1 MKFPLLPL
9 LLAALTMGSA
19 QAQAALSPASLDAQL
34 LNNCNA
40 RLDARMEGM
49 SQSELDYVRRA
60 EFGLRLAMAPF
71 RADPDDTYDV
81 VQQRM
86 VAYYDNLLERRAAPV
101 VKKWSRPAPQ
111 AAATSDEG
119 SDVIEMDAE
128 TEEVVAEIEGEIAE
142 LPAEDE
148 EATAA

>member
-1 MKFPLLPL
+1 MSDVLQEFSFVDRGRTFQCRV
-9 LLAALTMGSA
+9 AASRVTGPDPWWWVEVSTE
-19 QAQAALSPASLDAQL
+19 QHQ
-34 LNNCNA
+34 
-40 RLDARMEGM
+40 RH
-49 SQSELDYVRRA
+49 
-60 EFGLRLAMAPF
+60 APF
-71 RADPDDTYDV
+71 RADPEDTLEV

-111 AAATSDEG
+111 AAAAASGDEG

-142 LPAEDE
+142 LPGDDDAP
-148 EATAA
+148 AT

>member
-1 MKFPLLPL
+1 MPDVLQEFSFVDRGRTFQCRV
-9 LLAALTMGSA
+9 AASRVTGPDPWWWFEVSTE
-19 QAQAALSPASLDAQL
+19 QHQ
-34 LNNCNA
+34 
-40 RLDARMEGM
+40 RH
-49 SQSELDYVRRA
+49 
-60 EFGLRLAMAPF
+60 APF
-71 RADPDDTYDV
+71 RADPDETHDV

-111 AAATSDEG
+111 AAAVGGDEG

-148 EATAA
+148 EAPAA

>member
-1 MKFPLLPL
+1 MSDVLQEFSFVDRGRTFQCRV
-9 LLAALTMGSA
+9 AASRVTGPDPWWWFEVSTE
-19 QAQAALSPASLDAQL
+19 QHQ
-34 LNNCNA
+34 
-40 RLDARMEGM
+40 RH
-49 SQSELDYVRRA
+49 
-60 EFGLRLAMAPF
+60 APF
-71 RADPDDTYDV
+71 RADPEDTLEV

-111 AAATSDEG
+111 AAAAASGDEG

>member
-1 MKFPLLPL
+1 MSDVLQEFSFVDRGRTFQCRV
-9 LLAALTMGSA
+9 AASRVTGPDPWWWFEVSTE
-19 QAQAALSPASLDAQL
+19 QHQ
-34 LNNCNA
+34 
-40 RLDARMEGM
+40 RH
-49 SQSELDYVRRA
+49 
-60 EFGLRLAMAPF
+60 APF
-71 RADPDDTYDV
+71 RADPDETHDV

-111 AAATSDEG
+111 VAAVGGDEG

-148 EATAA
+148 EAPAA

>member
-1 MKFPLLPL
+1 MSDVLQEFSFVDRGRTFQCRV
-9 LLAALTMGSA
+9 AASRVTGPDPWWWFEVSTE
-19 QAQAALSPASLDAQL
+19 QHQ
-34 LNNCNA
+34 
-40 RLDARMEGM
+40 RH
-49 SQSELDYVRRA
+49 
-60 EFGLRLAMAPF
+60 APF
-71 RADPDDTYDV
+71 RADPDDTLDV

-111 AAATSDEG
+111 AAASASNDEG

-142 LPAEDE
+142 LPGDDDDAP
-148 EATAA
+148 AT

>member
-1 MKFPLLPL
+1 MPDVLQEFSFVDRGRTFQCRV
-9 LLAALTMGSA
+9 AASRVTGPDPWWWFEVSTE
-19 QAQAALSPASLDAQL
+19 QHQ
-34 LNNCNA
+34 
-40 RLDARMEGM
+40 RH
-49 SQSELDYVRRA
+49 
-60 EFGLRLAMAPF
+60 APF
-71 RADPDDTYDV
+71 RADPDDTHDV

-111 AAATSDEG
+111 AATASTDEG

-142 LPAEDE
+142 LPSEDE
-148 EATAA
+148 DAPAT

>member
-1 MKFPLLPL
+1 MSDVLQEFSFVDRGRTFQCRV
-9 LLAALTMGSA
+9 AASRVTGPDPWWWFEVSTE
-19 QAQAALSPASLDAQL
+19 QHQ
-34 LNNCNA
+34 
-40 RLDARMEGM
+40 RH
-49 SQSELDYVRRA
+49 
-60 EFGLRLAMAPF
+60 APF
-71 RADPDDTYDV
+71 RADPGDTLEV

-111 AAATSDEG
+111 PAAASDEG

-142 LPAEDE
+142 LPGDDED
-148 EATAA
+148 APTS

>member
-1 MKFPLLPL
+1 MPDVLQEFSFVDRGRTFQCRV
-9 LLAALTMGSA
+9 AASRVTGPDPWWWFEVSTE
-19 QAQAALSPASLDAQL
+19 QHQ
-34 LNNCNA
+34 
-40 RLDARMEGM
+40 RH
-49 SQSELDYVRRA
+49 
-60 EFGLRLAMAPF
+60 APF
-71 RADPDDTYDV
+71 RADPEDTLDV

-111 AAATSDEG
+111 AAASSGDEG

>member
-1 MKFPLLPL
+1 MPDVLQEFSFVDRGRTFQCRV
-9 LLAALTMGSA
+9 AASRVTGPDPWWWFEVSTE
-19 QAQAALSPASLDAQL
+19 QHQ
-34 LNNCNA
+34 
-40 RLDARMEGM
+40 RH
-49 SQSELDYVRRA
+49 
-60 EFGLRLAMAPF
+60 APF

-101 VKKWSRPAPQ
+101 VKKWGRPAPQ

-128 TEEVVAEIEGEIAE
+128 TEEVVAAIEGEIAE

>member
-1 MKFPLLPL
+1 MSDVLQEFSFVDRGRTFQCRV
-9 LLAALTMGSA
+9 AASRVTGPDPWWWFEVSTE
-19 QAQAALSPASLDAQL
+19 QHQ
-34 LNNCNA
+34 
-40 RLDARMEGM
+40 RH
-49 SQSELDYVRRA
+49 
-60 EFGLRLAMAPF
+60 APF
-71 RADPDDTYDV
+71 RADPDDTFEV

-111 AAATSDEG
+111 AAAATSGDEG

-142 LPAEDE
+142 IPGDE
-148 EATAA
+148 EDASVA

>member
-1 MKFPLLPL
+1 MPDVLQEFSFVDRGRTFQCRV
-9 LLAALTMGSA
+9 AASRVTGPDPWWWFEVSTE
-19 QAQAALSPASLDAQL
+19 QHQ
-34 LNNCNA
+34 
-40 RLDARMEGM
+40 RH
-49 SQSELDYVRRA
+49 
-60 EFGLRLAMAPF
+60 APF
-71 RADPDDTYDV
+71 RADPDDTHDV

-111 AAATSDEG
+111 AAAASDEG

>member
-1 MKFPLLPL
+1 MSDALQEFSFVDRGRTFQCRV
-9 LLAALTMGSA
+9 AASRVTGPDPWWWFEVSTE
-19 QAQAALSPASLDAQL
+19 QHQ
-34 LNNCNA
+34 
-40 RLDARMEGM
+40 RH
-49 SQSELDYVRRA
+49 
-60 EFGLRLAMAPF
+60 APF
-71 RADPDDTYDV
+71 RADPEDTLEV

-111 AAATSDEG
+111 AAAAASGDEG

-142 LPAEDE
+142 LPSDDDDAP
-148 EATAA
+148 AT

>member
-1 MKFPLLPL
+1 MPDVLQEFSFVDRGRTFQCRV
-9 LLAALTMGSA
+9 AAS
-19 QAQAALSPASLDAQL
+19 
-34 LNNCNA
+34 
-40 RLDARMEGM
+40 
-49 SQSELDYVRRA
+49 RA
-60 EFGLRLAMAPF
+60 TGPDPWWWFEVSTEQHQRHAPF

-128 TEEVVAEIEGEIAE
+128 TAEVVAEIEGEIAE

>member
-9 LLAALTMGSA
+9 LLAALSMGSA

-71 RADPDDTYDV
+71 RADPGK
-81 VQQRM
+81 
-86 VAYYDNLLERRAAPV
+86 LSERDRSLANADLVRARQTFA
-101 VKKWSRPAPQ
+101 RACGLQ
-111 AAATSDEG
+111 LGAAH
-119 SDVIEMDAE
+119 
-128 TEEVVAEIEGEIAE
+128 
-142 LPAEDE
+142 
-148 EATAA
+148 